1 MAATATTA
9 TIAAIAATTT
19 VLDPY
24 WTWSRKNQN
33 PLKNHM
39 MMIKEKAN
47 VSLNW
52 DKTIEPNS
60 KKFSMCLMYNP

>member
-1 MAATATTA
+1 
-9 TIAAIAATTT
+9 
-19 VLDPY
+19 
-24 WTWSRKNQN
+24 
-33 PLKNHM
+33 M

-60 KKFSMCLMYNP
+60 KKFSMCLMHNP

>member
-1 MAATATTA
+1 MATM
-9 TIAAIAATTT
+9 ATTT
-19 VLDPY
+19 VPDPY
-24 WTWSRKNQN
+24 WTLTWSRTNKN
-33 PLKNHM
+33 PLTTHM

-60 KKFSMCLMYNP
+60 KKI